1 MAVKEP
7 VKGAASVGE
16 DVPTAYIPFV
26 PLETKRLPLVNE
38 EEVARP
44 LHEMVGA
51 VPPEEIIGHVPVIPE
66 RRQEPL
72 TA

>member
-7 VKGAASVGE
+7 VKGAARVGE

-38 EEVARP
+38 VEVARP
-44 LHEMVGA
+44 LHEIA
-51 VPPEEIIGHVPVIPE
+51 
-66 RRQEPL
+66 PL
-72 TA
+72 E